1 MFRNFRWKL
10 TGSYLL
16 LILLLLIIAGGLVF
30 GSFKSYYL
38 QNLELRLTR
47 EAYLIADMVK
57 YIEPDKTNAYQDI
70 CATASRDSATRVSII
85 DQNGVVLGDSE
96 FDTRKLDIHK
106 SRPEVYQALHGK
118 VGVATRYSNTEKI
131 NMLYVAVPFANQ
143 VQSGVIRMAMPLSE
157 LTAMYQRILMLML
170 FALLVSAVLA
180 VLLSLLMA
188 KRFSEPLHEIT
199 TVVQD
204 MAGGNLKRRISPNQG
219 IDELRLLA
227 GAYNDMA
234 ENIEQGVSDLN
245 EVKNRLE
252 AVLNNTVN
260 GILMVDAEGK
270 ISYANPAALVLLGMQ
285 ADIIGHNK
293 TEVIKN
299 YAILETI
306 DQVKSELKPVR
317 NELMLHHLG
326 GKTVEINIVPILNAA
341 RTNQGVLVVLND
353 ISELKKLEQVRKDFV
368 ANVSH
373 ELKTPV
379 AVISGFAETLLDEGG
394 GNPATVME
402 FSRII
407 YDEAQRLTSLING
420 LLELSRLESEKA
432 EVNILSVDIDKV
444 LRSTLMLAQ
453 RQPNSQKVTLEYIPA
468 ASQPVIASDAD
479 LIVQVI
485 SNLLDNAIKYSPEG
499 GQIQLQLEELDDMVK
514 INVIDTGLGIPEID
528 IPRIFERFYRVD
540 KARSRKTGG
549 SGLGLAIVKHLVEI
563 LGGQVT
569 VESKLEE
576 GSVFSVI
583 LPKNE
588 NLISGQH

>member
-10 TGSYLL
+10 TGSYLI
-16 LILLLLIIAGGLVF
+16 LILLLVTIGGSMVF
-30 GSFKSYYL
+30 SSFKNYYL
-38 QNLELRLTR
+38 QNLEQRLTR

-70 CATASRDSATRVSII
+70 CDKVSRDNGTRVSII

-96 FDTRKLDIHK
+96 ADTSMLDIHK

-118 VGVATRYSNTEKI
+118 VGVAMRYSKTLKI
-131 NMLYVAVPFANQ
+131 NMLYVAVPFTDQ
-143 VQSGVIRMAMPLSE
+143 VQSGVVRVAMTLSE
-157 LTAMYQRILMLML
+157 LTAINQRILMLML
-170 FALLVSAVLA
+170 FALLVSAGLA

-188 KRFSEPLHEIT
+188 KRFSDPLNEIT
-199 TVVQD
+199 TVVQE
-204 MAGGNLKRRISPNQG
+204 MSEGNLKRRIIANQG

-234 ENIEQGVSDLN
+234 DNIEQGVSDLN

-252 AVLNNTVN
+252 VVLNNTVN
-260 GILMVDAEGK
+260 GILMIDAEGK

-285 ADIIGHNK
+285 TDIIGHNK

-306 DQVKSELKPVR
+306 DQVKSELRPVR
-317 NELMLHHLG
+317 DELMLHLS
-326 GKTVEINIVPILNAA
+326 GKNVEINIVPILNAA

-353 ISELKKLEQVRKDFV
+353 ISELKRLEQVRKDFV

-379 AVISGFAETLLDEGG
+379 AAISGFAETLLDEGG
-394 GNPATVME
+394 DNPETVME

-407 YDEAQRLTSLING
+407 YEEAQRLTSLING

-432 EVNILSVDIDKV
+432 AVNILPVDIDKV
-444 LRSTLMLAQ
+444 LRSALTLAQ
-453 RQPNSQKVTLEYIPA
+453 RQPNSQQVTLEYIPA
-468 ASQPVIASDAD
+468 ASQPVIASDTEF
-479 LIVQVI
+479 ITQVV
-485 SNLLDNAIKYSPEG
+485 SNLLDNAIKYSPAG
-499 GQIQLQLEELDDMVK
+499 GKIQLQLEAFEDMVK
-514 INVIDTGLGIPEID
+514 INVIDTGLGIPEKE

-549 SGLGLAIVKHLVEI
+549 SGLGLAIVKHLVEQ
-563 LGGQVT
+563 LGGQVS
-569 VESKLEE
+569 VESKLGE

-588 NLISGQH
+588 NLIIGKQ